1 MDVAIT
7 WHEFWYQGLED
18 AANAYFTD
26 KDEVSMLEK
35 LRECHGHWHAQL
47 CNMGY
52 PVTAAAAA
60 INPESSSANGSSSGA
75 DAAAGGRN
83 NNSSSSREGNG
94 HEKSPGNGP
103 ATVRVVAFVHAFGR
117 ELSEAAEW
125 VAAYHHSHC
134 SDQAAINHA
143 WELYSGVFRRLKKQ
157 INNVDALEMQHV
169 SPALLAARNLSL
181 AVPGTYTHRSAP
193 VRIAHFSTTVKVI
206 TSKQRPRHM
215 TIFGSDGR
223 AYPFLL
229 KGHEDL
235 RQVGIEE
242 VLSDKEKKT
251 ERTSMAC

>member
-1 MDVAIT
+1 MMDVAIT

-18 AANAYFTD
+18 AANSYFTD
-26 KDEVSMLEK
+26 KDEASMLEK

-60 INPESSSANGSSSGA
+60 INPENSSTNGNSNSGA
-75 DAAAGGRN
+75 DAAAGG
-83 NNSSSSREGNG
+83 SSSSSSSTSNSRRQGSE
-94 HEKSPGNGP
+94 HEKLPGNCP

-117 ELSEAAEW
+117 ELAEAAEW
-125 VAAYHHSHC
+125 VAAYQSSQC
-134 SDQAAINHA
+134 SDRAAINHA

-157 INNVDALEMQHV
+157 INNVDMLEMQHV
-169 SPALLAARNLSL
+169 SPALLAARNLTL

-235 RQVGIEE
+235 RQVT
-242 VLSDKEKKT
+242 V
-251 ERTSMAC
+251 